1 MTATNAAASTYN
13 SKIRSLRYGKFA
25 KPFVKG
31 DIIMG
36 YSNKLRKPDGSYRL
50 INSGDYI
57 VQSVKDTNIKF
68 KTDKGD
74 IEFKAFNLSIRPT
87 DGTIMDDFQLTVIDK
102 NEPDSKLFEV
112 VEYKDRLWKMA
123 KEAKQNGQISKY
135 RDLVQMA
142 YNVDNELNI
151 TKNLEDNQGR
161 LKIRKAIDY
170 GYAQTVWK
178 SQGSTYSKVLILSN
192 EIDTFGYGKDVM
204 QLRNELRYVAVSRAK
219 NFVIINSEA
228 ENKKKVSMRN
238 EIAEEDLL
246 DDIEFEPATEEQAI
260 NASLQ
265 DSIDELT
272 ANGKQ
277 RRKECE

>member
-1 MTATNAAASTYN
+1 MY
-13 SKIRSLRYGKFA
+13 
-25 KPFVKG
+25 
-31 DIIMG
+31 
-36 YSNKLRKPDGSYRL
+36 
-50 INSGDYI
+50 
-57 VQSVKDTNIKF
+57 
-68 KTDKGD
+68 
-74 IEFKAFNLSIRPT
+74 
-87 DGTIMDDFQLTVIDK
+87 TVRRIHGDK
-102 NEPDSKLFEV
+102 NEPDSKLFEI
-112 VEYKDRLWKMA
+112 VEYKDRLWRMA
-123 KEAKQNGQISKY
+123 KEAKQDKQISKY

-142 YNVDNELNI
+142 FNIDNELNI

-192 EIDTFGYGKDVM
+192 EIDTFGYGRDVM

-265 DSIDELT
+265 NSIDELT